1 MRLKIEKASLIIISA
16 ILALIVFVIL
26 TLVQNSL
33 INCEEEINVLIAIKD
48 IEKETKL
55 NNSYFKE
62 VFIPVSL
69 AKELGVLTRL
79 DNELY
84 NRTNIYKGQFVS
96 NSLVATKEELK
107 IIEVEENKE
116 KISLELTDE
125 ASMLSYQIKK
135 GDKVNLYFTGKPD
148 VVDNIASKFSNV
160 LSSNLTTIKIL
171 ENEEILGIYDKDG
184 VGIES
189 ENFTVPTSIVFG
201 VTKENAEVINNL
213 RNQGDFNI
221 TMGGNL

>member
-1 MRLKIEKASLIIISA
+1 MRLRIEKASLIIISA
-16 ILALIVFVIL
+16 VLALIVFIIL

-33 INCEEEINVLIAIKD
+33 INYEEETKVLIAIKD

-55 NNSYFKE
+55 NKDYFKE
-62 VFIPVSL
+62 IFIPVSL
-69 AKELGVLTRL
+69 SKELGALASL
-79 DNELY
+79 NGELY
-84 NRTNIYKGQFVS
+84 NRTSIYKGQFLS
-96 NSLVATKEELK
+96 SSLVATKEELK
-107 IIEVEENKE
+107 IIDVNANKE
-116 KISLELTDE
+116 KISLELNDE

-135 GDKVNLYFTGKPD
+135 GDKVNLYFTGKTD

-160 LSSNLTTIKIL
+160 LVSNLTTIKIL

-184 VGIES
+184 VSSES

>member
-33 INCEEEINVLIAIKD
+33 INYEEEIKVLIAIKD

-69 AKELGVLTRL
+69 AKELGVLTSL

-184 VGIES
+184 VSSES